1 MDDLREEV
9 VKINLANVTNK
20 NELQVLLKNSLDFPE
35 FYGENWD
42 AFWDT
47 ITGLVEL
54 PEEIIFEQWSVFSE
68 LLPEEAIKL
77 TKTLEAFN
85 TEYPMLKCKI
95 VLN

>member
-1 MDDLREEV
+1 MDDSREQV
-9 VKINLANVTNK
+9 VIINLGNVTNK
-20 NELQVLLKNSLDFPE
+20 NELQILLKDSLDFPE

-54 PEEIIFEQWSVFSE
+54 PEEIIFEKWPVFTK

-77 TKTLEAFN
+77 TSTILHFN
-85 TEYPMLKCKI
+85 TKYPMLKCKI
-95 VLN
+95 ILR

>member
-35 FYGENWD
+35 FYGGNWD

-77 TKTLEAFN
+77 TNTLEAFN